1 MVAHIK
7 SQRLVAF
14 IIYSSLSI
22 YASTGKKRIHYSN
35 VVDRERNQSEIQ
47 KLLRRCCCL
56 GGFLRRRRS
65 RKIML
70 LGFMLFSRCLYEERM
85 FFRSRLIYRTFTFL
99 FIRNIKCLFTDRF
112 LDALM
117 NFELLFRKTSSS
129 KPPKEKETCFC

>member
-47 KLLRRCCCL
+47 NFYDVVVAWEDFCEEEEGEKKSCFWVSCC
-56 GGFLRRRRS
+56 FLAAFT
-65 RKIML
+65 KKEC
-70 LGFMLFSRCLYEERM
+70 FFS
-85 FFRSRLIYRTFTFL
+85 
-99 FIRNIKCLFTDRF
+99 
-112 LDALM
+112 
-117 NFELLFRKTSSS
+117 FEAYL
-129 KPPKEKETCFC
+129 